1 MQIALDNTETK
12 MTSREIAELVMSPH
26 DSVLKTVRRL
36 IDEGIVSKTD
46 TRMYKHP
53 QNGQM
58 YPEFLLNFRDSM
70 VVASGYSS
78 ELRAKVVDRWM
89 ELEKQKAQ
97 QFKIPQTYSDAL
109 RLCADQA
116 DHIEAQT
123 LLIEQQKPAV
133 EFVDR
138 YVESTGLKGF
148 REVCKL
154 LKANE
159 SHFREFLISE
169 KIMYRLGGVLTAHQ
183 NHIDAG
189 RFEVRT
195 GVADSEHAYSTTK
208 FTPKGVSW
216 VAGEWAKHQITL

>member
-1 MQIALDNTETK
+1 M
-12 MTSREIAELVMSPH
+12 
-26 DSVLKTVRRL
+26 
-36 IDEGIVSKTD
+36 
-46 TRMYKHP
+46 
-53 QNGQM
+53 
-58 YPEFLLNFRDSM
+58 
-70 VVASGYSS
+70 
-78 ELRAKVVDRWM
+78 
-89 ELEKQKAQ
+89 
-97 QFKIPQTYSDAL
+97 
-109 RLCADQA
+109 
-116 DHIEAQT
+116 
-123 LLIEQQKPAV
+123 IEQQKPAV

-138 YVESTGLKGF
+138 YVEATGLKGF

-195 GVADSEHAYSTTK
+195 GVAETEHAYSTTK

-216 VAGEWAKHQITL
+216 VAGEWAKHQIKGV

>member
-1 MQIALDNTETK
+1 
-12 MTSREIAELVMSPH
+12 
-26 DSVLKTVRRL
+26 
-36 IDEGIVSKTD
+36 
-46 TRMYKHP
+46 MYDWKE
-53 QNGQM
+53 N
-58 YPEFLLNFRDSM
+58 
-70 VVASGYSS
+70 
-78 ELRAKVVDRWM
+78 
-89 ELEKQKAQ
+89 
-97 QFKIPQTYSDAL
+97 QFNIPKTYSEAL

-154 LKANE
+154 IKANE
-159 SHFREFLISE
+159 AQFRVFLMDS